1 MRYCRYLSSENG
13 TQLSR
18 YAFVEKRDGILWA
31 TLPMQAPQED
41 LTSRITGTLPI
52 PALAPGFQ
60 PAPLSELHLLAPVT
74 PSKILCVGR
83 NYRDHAAELGNEVPK
98 EPLLFLKP
106 PSSLLAS
113 GGVICM
119 PPLSQ
124 RVDYEGELGIVIGRR
139 CRNIGPDEDV
149 RPYIRGYVCVNDVTA
164 RDIQKSDGQWTRGKG
179 FDTFC
184 PVGPIVSDEIDPCGF
199 DHTDA
204 HPVTVVTRLNGTA
217 KQQGSTRDL
226 IFPIPVLLRY
236 ITACMTLEPGDL
248 IPTGTPAG
256 VGAVQ
261 PGDRIQVEI
270 DGLGV
275 LENTFAAEE
284 QGAGSKE

>member
-1 MRYCRYLSSENG
+1 MRYCKYLSSESG
-13 TQLSR
+13 TPLSR
-18 YAFVEKRDGILWA
+18 YALVEKRNGVLWA

-41 LTSRITGTLPI
+41 LTSRILGGVPVPTLAVEFEPT
-52 PALAPGFQ
+52 
-60 PAPLSELHLLAPVT
+60 PLSELHLLPPVT

-83 NYRDHAAELGNEVPK
+83 NYRDHAAELGNDVPT

-106 PSSLLAS
+106 PSSLL
-113 GGVICM
+113 GPKGTIRM
-119 PPLSQ
+119 PAISQ

-139 CRNIGPDEDV
+139 CYKIGPDEDV

-164 RDIQKSDGQWTRGKG
+164 RDIQKSDSQWTRGKG

-199 DHTDA
+199 EGKA
-204 HPVTVVTRLNGTA
+204 GSPVTVVTRLNGVV

-226 IFPIPVLLRY
+226 IFPIAELLRY
-236 ITACMTLEPGDL
+236 ITATMTLEPGDL

-256 VGAVQ
+256 VGSVQ

-275 LENTFAAEE
+275 LENQFAA
-284 QGAGSKE
+284 Q